1 MWRECVRVCVLASV
15 PNVTEL
21 FSLAYV
27 FCDVLVY
34 DSECEFVKP
43 QTFPLS
49 RQRDAGDAL
58 GCETTT
64 NIEWLSGK
72 SCADQPGTGLHR
84 KVRLS
89 KQCQECLRSRVLL
102 PPEGIRVA
110 WPTSGSACWSVPDGG
125 VRREPSVGCTS
136 TNRTLNKKNGEVS
149 GKQRKTPG
157 EYDLLDL
164 AEYINVLSFADNTWD
179 EEGFCRLVLLE
190 ARRGKEVAD
199 AARFGEAIR
208 KEKR

>member
-1 MWRECVRVCVLASV
+1 MHWCDASVCVLASL
-15 PNVTEL
+15 PIVTG
-21 FSLAYV
+21 FISLVVV
-27 FCDVLVY
+27 FCDVLVC
-34 DSECEFVKP
+34 DSECEFL
-43 QTFPLS
+43 LS
-49 RQRDAGDAL
+49 RQRDAAL
-58 GCETTT
+58 RKNRFTP
-64 NIEWLSGK
+64 K
-72 SCADQPGTGLHR
+72 SSLHR
-84 KVRLS
+84 AVPRMYA
-89 KQCQECLRSRVLL
+89 SRVLF

-110 WPTSGSACWSVPDGG
+110 WPTSGSACWGVPDGG

-136 TNRTLNKKNGEVS
+136 TNRTLNKKMEGVF

-179 EEGFCRLVLLE
+179 EEGYSRLVLLE

-199 AARFGEAIR
+199 AARFGEAAR